1 MLTINVVTLFPE
13 VFAAP
18 LAVSI
23 PARAAAAGVVKYRVV
38 PLRDYTHD
46 RHHTV
51 DDTPYGGGAG
61 MVLKPEPFFE
71 AVEDLGARPPI
82 VLLSAR
88 GRAFAH
94 RDADPFEGRTILSVT
109 KAR

>member
-46 RHHTV
+46 RHHSV

-71 AVEDLGARPPI
+71 ARSEERRVGKEGMSRRVPESEEKMNLKT
-82 VLLSAR
+82 R
-88 GRAFAH
+88 G
-94 RDADPFEGRTILSVT
+94 
-109 KAR
+109 